1 MYIMLIVFA
10 GVGTAYL
17 ASRVTHRTSFQLADL
32 LIGVVGGLV
41 GLSIGQYFGMA
52 EASWSLGLP
61 GHGPVEAEILQLAR
75 ADRVGGVGRGLG
87 SRLGK
92 RRKRHEHQPGR
103 KRRNAK
109 ASTRSHPLPLMCVK
123 RVSSARHL
131 AHGPQIAPLQAHVR

>member
-61 GHGPVEAEILQLAR
+61 LLVACALTLGLSGTRTGHA
-75 ADRVGGVGRGLG
+75 
-87 SRLGK
+87 
-92 RRKRHEHQPGR
+92 
-103 KRRNAK
+103 
-109 ASTRSHPLPLMCVK
+109 
-123 RVSSARHL
+123 
-131 AHGPQIAPLQAHVR
+131 